1 MESYN
6 FDPSKFELDPEFK
19 NSKCLNLCELHL
31 ILGDQLRLHH
41 NRNDTAIQ
49 FIKTS
54 HEYASRFAILKCRNA
69 IVDIRTTIERDGLLH
84 EFEMASLVN
93 LLPKSVEEAKSLIPS
108 LSRISD
114 DKINSI
120 LELLE
125 SYRVQS

>member
-6 FDPSKFELDPEFK
+6 FDPTKFDLDPEFK

-41 NRNDTAIQ
+41 NRNDTAV
-49 FIKTS
+49 
-54 HEYASRFAILKCRNA
+54 H
-69 IVDIRTTIERDGLLH
+69 TIERDGLLH

-93 LLPKSVEEAKSLIPS
+93 LLPKSADEAKSLIPS
-108 LSRISD
+108 LCRIPD
-114 DKINSI
+114 DKINKI

-125 SYRVQS
+125 SYRIQS

>member
-1 MESYN
+1 MDAPGGIYNVFES
-6 FDPSKFELDPEFK
+6 DEDFK

-31 ILGDQLRLHH
+31 ILGDQLRLQQK
-41 NRNDTAIQ
+41 RSDAAKQ
-49 FIKTS
+49 LIKTS
-54 HEYASRFAILKCRNA
+54 HEYASRFAILKYRNA
-69 IVDIRTTIERDGLLH
+69 IVDIRTTIERDGTLH

-114 DKINSI
+114 DRINEI

-125 SYRVQS
+125 SYRLQS